1 MRRVMKAE
9 VVTMDRVNTPDG
21 LEICLECW
29 KQYMHSDS
37 DRDLGA
43 KTMSGLKGDDSYG
56 NGMDIYDQQ
65 QASDLKVG
73 AATDAM
79 IDSLSELHRWAI
91 YKLTSTA
98 CAWKYPLAD
107 ILKVGLAAKK
117 SLRCKLKNNCC
128 TSVLFD

>member
-1 MRRVMKAE
+1 MRRVTKAE
-9 VVTMDRVNTPDG
+9 VIAMDRVNTPDG
-21 LEICLECW
+21 LEICLDCW
-29 KQYMHSDS
+29 KQYMHSDG

-79 IDSLSELHRWAI
+79 IDSLPLRYKWAI
-91 YKLTSTA
+91 YKLTSIGYSYD
-98 CAWKYPLAD
+98 YPHGDVL
-107 ILKVGLAAKK
+107 LVGPAAKEA
-117 SLRCKLKNNCC
+117 LRDKLRNNCC

>member
-1 MRRVMKAE
+1 MRRAIKSE
-9 VVTMDRVNTPDG
+9 LQPIDRIASPDG

-29 KQYMHSDS
+29 KQYMHSDG

-56 NGMDIYDQQ
+56 SGMDVYDQQ

-107 ILKVGLAAKK
+107 ILKVGTEAKK
-117 SLRCKLKNNCC
+117 SLCEKLKNNCC

>member
-1 MRRVMKAE
+1 MKRVIKSKFKSITSIAL
-9 VVTMDRVNTPDG
+9 PDG

-29 KQYMHSDS
+29 KQYMHSDG

-79 IDSLSELHRWAI
+79 IDSLSELHKCAI

-107 ILKVGLAAKK
+107 ILKVGTEAKD
-117 SLRCKLKNNCC
+117 SLRGKLKNNCC

>member
-1 MRRVMKAE
+1 MRRIIKSK
-9 VVTMDRVNTPDG
+9 VVQSDLLNTPDG
-21 LEICLECW
+21 LKICLECW
-29 KQYMHSDS
+29 KQYMHSDG

-79 IDSLSELHRWAI
+79 IDSLSKLHRWAI

-98 CAWKYPLAD
+98 CAKEYPLAN
-107 ILKVGLAAKK
+107 ILTVGPDAKE
-117 SLRCKLKNNCC
+117 SLRHKLKNNCC
-128 TSVLFD
+128 TSFLFD

>member
-1 MRRVMKAE
+1 MRRIMKSE
-9 VVTMDRVNTPDG
+9 TVVMDRVNTPDG

-29 KQYMHSDS
+29 KQYMHSDG

-56 NGMDIYDQQ
+56 NGMDVYDQQ

-79 IDSLSELHRWAI
+79 IDSLPLRYKWAI
-91 YKLTSTA
+91 YKLTSIG
-98 CAWKYPLAD
+98 YSYD
-107 ILKVGLAAKK
+107 YHQFNILTLGPAAKE
-117 SLRCKLKNNCC
+117 SLRDKLKNNCC

>member
-1 MRRVMKAE
+1 MKAE
-9 VVTMDRVNTPDG
+9 MVEMDRVNTPDG

-29 KQYMHSDS
+29 KQYMHSDG

-43 KTMSGLKGDDSYG
+43 KTMSGLKGDDSYS

-79 IDSLSELHRWAI
+79 IDSLPLRYKWAI
-91 YKLTSTA
+91 YKLTSIGYSYD
-98 CAWKYPLAD
+98 YPQDD
-107 ILKVGLAAKK
+107 ILFVGPAAKQLL
-117 SLRCKLKNNCC
+117 SDKLKNNCC